1 MASTI
6 EKKEHSQVV
15 ISLEAGIE
23 EWKAALKQAY
33 NKNKGRFQVPGF
45 RKGKVP
51 FQLVCQY
58 YGEGVLYDDA
68 MNEIAN
74 KQYPE
79 AVKEHDLKVVS
90 RPEMDVTGLDENGL
104 KYTISVYVK
113 PEFELGKYEGVEVPY
128 KDIEVTDKDV
138 EDELERMA
146 KRNSSLEE
154 VTDRPAA
161 EGDTVTI
168 DYEGFKDG
176 VAFEGGKGEG
186 YNLKLGS
193 HSFIPGFEEQVA
205 GHSEGDEFTIEV
217 KFPEDYH
224 SEDLKGADATFNV
237 KIHAIK
243 TEVVPAID
251 DEFAKDV
258 SEFDTLADLKADIR
272 KNKEEKAAKDNKAA
286 FENETVR
293 AVCDNCEI
301 DIPQSMIDNEVE
313 QMAQDQNARMSSQGI
328 ELSMYL
334 QYLGQTME
342 EFKKSLEPMAR
353 VRVKSSLVIE
363 KITEKLNPEVSDADY
378 EEELKTIADSYK
390 IDIEKVK
397 ESVGEDASFIKDSI
411 RARKTVEYLAS
422 KAKKVEPKEPV
433 AEEAA
438 EEKKPAKKTAAK
450 KTAKADDAAEEKP
463 AKKTA
468 AKKTAKAD
476 DAADEKPA
484 KKTAAKKTAK
494 ADDVAEGEEKPKK
507 TKAKKAKADEE

>member
-6 EKKEHSQVV
+6 EKKEHSEVV
-15 ISLEAGIE
+15 ISLEAGME

-51 FQLVCQY
+51 YQLVCQY

-79 AVKEHDLKVVS
+79 AVKEHNLQVIS
-90 RPEMDVTGLDENGL
+90 RPTMDVTGLDENGL

-113 PEFELGKYEGVEVPY
+113 PEFELGQYEGVEVPY

-138 EDELERMA
+138 EEELERMA

-161 EGDTVTI
+161 EGDTVTL

-176 VAFEGGKGEG
+176 VAFEGGKAEG

-193 HSFIPGFEEQVA
+193 HSFIPGFEEQLI
-205 GHSEGDEFTIEV
+205 GHNEGEEFAIQV

-224 SEDLKGADATFNV
+224 SEELKGADATFNV

-243 TEVVPAID
+243 TEITPEID

-258 SEFDTLADLKADIR
+258 SEFDTLDELKADIR
-272 KNKEEKAAKDNKAA
+272 KNKEEKAAKDNKSA

-293 AVCDNCEI
+293 AVCDNCDIE
-301 DIPQSMIDNEVE
+301 IPQPMIDNEVE
-313 QMAQDQNARMSSQGI
+313 QMTQDQAARMSSQGI

-334 QYLGQTME
+334 QYLGQSME

-363 KITEKLNPEVSDADY
+363 KITEVIDPEVTDADY
-378 EEELKTIADSYK
+378 EEEIKTISEAYK
-390 IDIEKVK
+390 IDVEQVK
-397 ESVGEDASFIKDSI
+397 KSVGEDSSFIKDSI

-422 KAKKVEPKEPV
+422 KAKKVEPKEPD
-433 AEEAA
+433 AEPA
-438 EEKKPAKKTAAK
+438 EEKKPAKKAAAK
-450 KTAKADDAAEEKP
+450 KTAKADDAAEAAEEKP

-468 AKKTAKAD
+468 AKK
-476 DAADEKPA
+476 P
-484 KKTAAKKTAK
+484 AAKKTAK
-494 ADDVAEGEEKPKK
+494 AEEAPAEGEEKPKK
-507 TKAKKAKADEE
+507 TRTKKAKADDSEDASKE

>member
-15 ISLEAGIE
+15 ISLEANKE
-23 EWKAALKQAY
+23 EWNEALKKSY

-51 FQLVCQY
+51 YQLVCQY
-58 YGEGVLYDDA
+58 YGEGVLFEDA

-90 RPEMDVTGLDENGL
+90 RPEMDVTDVNDDGI

-113 PEFELGKYEGVEVPY
+113 PEFELGQYEGVEVPF
-128 KDIEVTDKDV
+128 KDQVVTDEDV
-138 EDELERMA
+138 DAEIERMR
-146 KRNSSLEE
+146 KRNASLEE
-154 VTDRPAA
+154 VTDRPAQ

-193 HSFIPGFEEQVA
+193 KSFIPGFEEQVA
-205 GHSEGDEFTIEV
+205 GHNVDEEFTIEV

-224 SEDLKGADATFNV
+224 AEDLKGADATFNV

-243 TEVVPAID
+243 TEVVPELD

-258 SEFDTLADLKADIR
+258 SEFDTLEELKADVR
-272 KNKEEKAAKDNKAA
+272 AKQQERADKDNKAG

-301 DIPQSMIDNEVE
+301 DIPESMVQNEVE
-313 QMAQDQNARMSSQGI
+313 QMADDQAARMSNQGI
-328 ELSMYL
+328 ALDMYL
-334 QYLGQTME
+334 QYVGQSMD

-363 KITEKLNPEVSDADY
+363 KITEKLDPEVTAEEY
-378 EEELKTIADSYK
+378 EEELKTIANSYK
-390 IDIEKVK
+390 IDVEEVK
-397 ESVGEDASFIKDSI
+397 KSIGEDSAFLKDSI
-411 RARKTVEYLAS
+411 KARKTVEYLAS
-422 KAKKVEPKEPV
+422 KAVKVEPKEPEV
-433 AEEAA
+433 KEDEAKAEE
-438 EEKKPAKKTAAK
+438 
-450 KTAKADDAAEEKP
+450 
-463 AKKTA
+463 
-468 AKKTAKAD
+468 
-476 DAADEKPA
+476 
-484 KKTAAKKTAK
+484 
-494 ADDVAEGEEKPKK
+494 
-507 TKAKKAKADEE
+507 

>member
-15 ISLEAGIE
+15 ISLEAGMD

-45 RKGKVP
+45 RKGKAP
-51 FQLVCQY
+51 YQLVCQY

-79 AVKEHDLKVVS
+79 AVKEHNLQVIS
-90 RPEMDVTGLDENGL
+90 RPMMDVTGLDENGL

-217 KFPEDYH
+217 KFPEEYH
-224 SEDLKGADATFNV
+224 SEELKGADATFNV

-258 SEFDTLADLKADIR
+258 SEFDTLDELKADIR

-301 DIPQSMIDNEVE
+301 EIPQPMIDNEVE
-313 QMAQDQNARMSSQGI
+313 QMTQDQAARMSSQGI

-334 QYLGQTME
+334 QYLGQSME

-363 KITEKLNPEVSDADY
+363 KITEILDPEVTDADY
-378 EEELKTIADSYK
+378 EEEIKTISEAYK
-390 IDIEKVK
+390 IDVEQVK
-397 ESVGEDASFIKDSI
+397 KSVGEDASFIKDSI

-422 KAKKVEPKEPV
+422 KAVKVEPKEPD
-433 AEEAA
+433 AEPA
-438 EEKKPAKKTAAK
+438 EEKKPAKKAAAK

-468 AKKTAKAD
+468 AKKTTKKAEE
-476 DAADEKPA
+476 AP
-484 KKTAAKKTAK
+484 
-494 ADDVAEGEEKPKK
+494 AEGEEKPKK
-507 TKAKKAKADEE
+507 TRAKKAKADEDAAKE

>member
-15 ISLEAGIE
+15 ISLEAGMD

-51 FQLVCQY
+51 YQLVCQY

-79 AVKEHDLKVVS
+79 AVKEHDLQVIS
-90 RPEMDVTGLDENGL
+90 RPTMDVTGLDENGL
-104 KYTISVYVK
+104 KYTITVYVK

-154 VTDRPAA
+154 ITDRPAA

-205 GHSEGDEFTIEV
+205 GHSEGEEFTIEV

-243 TEVVPAID
+243 TEVVPEID

-258 SEFDTLADLKADIR
+258 SEFDTLDELKADIR

-301 DIPQSMIDNEVE
+301 EIPQPMIDNEVE
-313 QMAQDQNARMSSQGI
+313 QMAQDQAARMSSQGI

-334 QYLGQTME
+334 QYLGQSME

-363 KITEKLNPEVSDADY
+363 KITEVVNPEVSDADY
-378 EEELKTIADSYK
+378 EEEIKTIAESYK
-390 IDIEKVK
+390 IDVEQVK
-397 ESVGEDASFIKDSI
+397 KSVGEDSSFIKDSI

-422 KAKKVEPKEPV
+422 KAVKVEPKEPD
-433 AEEAA
+433 AEAA
-438 EEKKPAKKTAAK
+438 EEKKPAKKAAAK

-468 AKKTAKAD
+468 AKKTAK
-476 DAADEKPA
+476 
-484 KKTAAKKTAK
+484 K
-494 ADDVAEGEEKPKK
+494 AEEAPAEGEEKPKK
-507 TKAKKAKADEE
+507 TRAKKAKADEDAAKE

>member
-15 ISLEAGIE
+15 ISLEANKE
-23 EWKAALKQAY
+23 EWGEALKKSYAK
-33 NKNKGRFQVPGF
+33 NKNRFQVPGF

-51 FQLVCQY
+51 YQLVCQY
-58 YGEGVLYDDA
+58 YGEGVLYEDA

-74 KQYPE
+74 TQYPE

-90 RPEMDVTGLDENGL
+90 RPEMDVTDINEEGI
-104 KYTISVYVK
+104 KYTITVYVK
-113 PEFELGKYEGVEVPY
+113 PEFELGQYEGVEVPF
-128 KDIEVTDKDV
+128 KDRVVTDEDV
-138 EDELERMA
+138 DAEIEQMR
-146 KRNSSLEE
+146 KRNASLEE
-154 VTDRPAA
+154 VSDRPAQ

-193 HSFIPGFEEQVA
+193 KSFIPGFEEQVA
-205 GHSEGDEFTIEV
+205 GHNVDEEFTIEV

-224 SEDLKGADATFNV
+224 AEDLKGADATFNV

-243 TEVVPAID
+243 TEVVPELD

-258 SEFDTLADLKADIR
+258 SEFDTLDELKADIR
-272 KNKEEKAAKDNKAA
+272 AKQQERADKDNKAG

-313 QMAQDQNARMSSQGI
+313 QMADDQAARMSNQGI
-328 ELSMYL
+328 ALDMYL
-334 QYLGQTME
+334 QYVGQTMDD
-342 EFKKSLEPMAR
+342 FKKSLEPMAR

-363 KITEKLNPEVSDADY
+363 KITQIIDPEVTEEDY
-378 EEELKTIADSYK
+378 NEELQTIANSYK
-390 IDIEKVK
+390 IDVEEVK
-397 ESVGEDASFIKDSI
+397 KSIGEDSPFIKDSI
-411 RARKTVEYLAS
+411 KARKTVEYLAS
-422 KAKKVEPKEPV
+422 KAVKVEPKEPEV

-438 EEKKPAKKTAAK
+438 EES
-450 KTAKADDAAEEKP
+450 ADEGKAEE
-463 AKKTA
+463 
-468 AKKTAKAD
+468 
-476 DAADEKPA
+476 
-484 KKTAAKKTAK
+484 
-494 ADDVAEGEEKPKK
+494 
-507 TKAKKAKADEE
+507 

>member
-15 ISLEAGIE
+15 ISLEANKE
-23 EWKAALKQAY
+23 EWNEALKKSYA
-33 NKNKGRFQVPGF
+33 KNKSRFQVPGF

-51 FQLVCQY
+51 YQLVCQY
-58 YGEGVLYDDA
+58 YGEGVLFEDA
-68 MNEIAN
+68 INEIAN

-90 RPEMDVTGLDENGL
+90 RPEMDVTDINDEGI

-113 PEFELGKYEGVEVPY
+113 PEFELGQYEGVEVPF
-128 KDIEVTDKDV
+128 KDQVVTD
-138 EDELERMA
+138 EDIDAEIERMR
-146 KRNSSLEE
+146 KRNASLEE
-154 VTDRPAA
+154 VTDRPAQ

-193 HSFIPGFEEQVA
+193 KSFIPGFEEQVA
-205 GHSEGDEFTIEV
+205 GHNVEDEFTIEV

-224 SEDLKGADATFNV
+224 AEDLKGADATFNV

-243 TEVVPAID
+243 TEVVPELD

-258 SEFDTLADLKADIR
+258 SEFDTLDELKADIR
-272 KNKEEKAAKDNKAA
+272 AKQQERADKDNKAA

-301 DIPQSMIDNEVE
+301 DIPESMIQNEVE
-313 QMAQDQNARMSSQGI
+313 QMADDQAARMSNQGI
-328 ELSMYL
+328 ALDMYL
-334 QYLGQTME
+334 QYVGQSMD

-363 KITEKLNPEVSDADY
+363 KITEKIDPEVTAEEY
-378 EEELKTIADSYK
+378 EEELKTIANSYK
-390 IDIEKVK
+390 IDVEEVK
-397 ESVGEDASFIKDSI
+397 KSIGEDSAFIKDSI
-411 RARKTVEYLAS
+411 KARKTVEYLAS
-422 KAKKVEPKEPV
+422 KAVKVEPKEPEV
-433 AEEAA
+433 KEEAEEA
-438 EEKKPAKKTAAK
+438 
-450 KTAKADDAAEEKP
+450 
-463 AKKTA
+463 
-468 AKKTAKAD
+468 
-476 DAADEKPA
+476 
-484 KKTAAKKTAK
+484 
-494 ADDVAEGEEKPKK
+494 K
-507 TKAKKAKADEE
+507 TKE